1 MSRYKLI
8 ITLTEVKK
16 HGLINKNVDERLLS
30 TCVQDA
36 QDIDLAEQLGLKF
49 VRYLQDLATWTPL
62 HTELKEDYIL
72 PYIAK
77 VVDRR
82 SISATNNRIMNSGTG
97 KVQSS
102 EFRNNNIEEDRQ
114 FANKTMWDEK
124 VLARQ
129 LHEFLGDNKAHF
141 PNYKNSNGCEGRS
154 SDILL
159 NKIMSI

>member
-8 ITLTEVKK
+8 VTLTEVKK
-16 HGLINKNVDERLLS
+16 HGLLNKNVDERLLS

-62 HTELKEDYIL
+62 HTELKLNYIL
-72 PYIAK
+72 PYISK

-82 SISATNNRIMNSGTG
+82 SISATNNRIMNAGTG
-97 KVQSS
+97 HVQAT
-102 EFRNNNIEEDRQ
+102 EFRNNTIEEDRQ
-114 FANKTMWDEK
+114 FENKIMWDEK

-129 LHEFLGDNKAHF
+129 MHEFLGDNKSHF
-141 PNYKNSNGCEGRS
+141 PNYKNSDGCEGRS
-154 SDILL
+154 GDSLL
-159 NKIMSI
+159 NKIMTI